1 MAGRGAGAIRSAR
14 NVSLY
19 RSRSKV
25 RPSASS
31 PAKATAIQRIAEATI
46 ALSMAR
52 PSSTN
57 ANEKINTHDTAKN
70 NVVDR
75 ISRLLTSMAKSF
87 FSTSNA
93 IFRNMVPRTLPA
105 DHCAITASQSRR
117 GRFVRDQPAV
127 ADDRDAR
134 HESVGQIEIV
144 RREDDDGPFRRETAQ
159 TTRHNRHRLIVES
172 GERLVEQHQ
181 AWAVQQRPL

>member
-1 MAGRGAGAIRSAR
+1 MAGRGAGAMSSAR
-14 NVSLY
+14 NVSPY
-19 RSRSKV
+19 RSRWRV

-70 NVVDR
+70 TVVDR

-93 IFRNMVPRTLPA
+93 IFRNMVPGTLPA
-105 DHCAITASQSRR
+105 DHCSIPASQSRR

-134 HESVGQIEIV
+134 DESVSQIEVV
-144 RREDDDGPFRRETAQ
+144 RREDDDGSFGRQ
-159 TTRHNRHRLIVES
+159 TT
-172 GERLVEQHQ
+172 Q
-181 AWAVQQRPL
+181 A

>member
-1 MAGRGAGAIRSAR
+1 MAGRGAGAMSSAR
-14 NVSLY
+14 NVSPY

-31 PAKATAIQRIAEATI
+31 PAKATAIQRIADETI

-75 ISRLLTSMAKSF
+75 ISRLRTSMAKSF

-93 IFRNMVPRTLPA
+93 IFRNMLLRTLPA
-105 DHCAITASQSRR
+105 DHRSIPASQSRR
-117 GRFVRDQPAV
+117 GRFIRDQPAV
-127 ADDRDAR
+127 ADDRDPR
-134 HESVGQIEIV
+134 HESVGQIEVV
-144 RREDDDGPFRRETAQ
+144 RRQDDDGSFGRETAQ

-172 GERLVEQHQ
+172 GERLVAQQQ
-181 AWAVQQRPL
+181 ARGV